1 MSDRMWSLRARA
13 HFHKS
18 DGSQKK
24 KRNNNGKDTLNV
36 AKRCRF
42 DILSYIYQIQ
52 CDVPCMLN
60 VDRHVCGLESQNVI
74 ELRVNQEY
82 E

>member
-1 MSDRMWSLRARA
+1 MVRNKRAQQ
-13 HFHKS
+13 H
-18 DGSQKK
+18 
-24 KRNNNGKDTLNV
+24 GKDTLKV
-36 AKRCRF
+36 AKRCRY
-42 DILSYIYQIQ
+42 DMLSHIYQIQ